1 MDISSKSEY
10 ERYKRMQ
17 QASYELLDQVQSYDN
32 FTMAEMC
39 LSLLWA
45 ASSFVDK
52 ENKRLIVAQFAEMA
66 DKAVQTREEEGF

>member
-1 MDISSKSEY
+1 MDTSSKSDFD
-10 ERYKRMQ
+10 RYKRMQ

-32 FTMAEMC
+32 MTMAEMC

-52 ENKRLIVAQFAEMA
+52 ENKRLVVAQFAEMA
-66 DKAVQTREEEGF
+66 DKAVITREEDGY

>member
-1 MDISSKSEY
+1 
-10 ERYKRMQ
+10 MQ

-32 FTMAEMC
+32 MTMAEMC

-66 DKAVQTREEEGF
+66 DKAVITREEDGI